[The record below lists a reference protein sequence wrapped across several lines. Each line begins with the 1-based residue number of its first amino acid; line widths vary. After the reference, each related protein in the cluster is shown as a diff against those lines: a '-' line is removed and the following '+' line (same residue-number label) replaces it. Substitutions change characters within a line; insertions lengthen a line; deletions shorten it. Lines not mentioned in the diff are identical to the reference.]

1 MAKFTK
7 LNIGAAV
14 ASSGGRV
21 WKKLSSMLQ
30 LSAPTLSLDGDTL
43 TITDDSKLATSF
55 DIYVNGEKKTTIT
68 KGW

>member
-7 LNIGAAV
+7 LNISDSV

-21 WKKLSSMLQ
+21 WKKLSIPPQ
-30 LSAPTLSLDGDTL
+30 LSAPTLALNGDTL

-68 KGW
+68 KEW